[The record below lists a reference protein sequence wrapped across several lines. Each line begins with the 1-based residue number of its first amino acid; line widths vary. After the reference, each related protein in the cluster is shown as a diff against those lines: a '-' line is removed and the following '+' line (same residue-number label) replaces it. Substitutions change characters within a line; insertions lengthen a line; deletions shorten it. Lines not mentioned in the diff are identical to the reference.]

1 MTEMSSRRAASEL
14 AVLSARLMRI
24 VQRFSE
30 RHEGE
35 LQLSLPS
42 YRALHV
48 LVRHSPLRMSQ
59 LTNALMLSK
68 QTVSQTVDALVVDG
82 LASRGEDSNDRR
94 HIIVE
99 ATGKGTARLQH
110 YESAFEE
117 HLNGLMAD
125 LDDDETASIA
135 SSLRRLNMEINIKR
149 NSGYFSST
157 GQRIDA

>member
-1 MTEMSSRRAASEL
+1 MTETSSRRAASEL

-30 RHEGE
+30 RHEDE

-48 LVRHSPLRMSQ
+48 LARRSPLRMSQ
-59 LTNALMLSK
+59 LTNVLMLSK

-94 HIIVE
+94 HIVVE
-99 ATGKGTARLQH
+99 ATGKGIARLQH
-110 YESAFEE
+110 YASPFQEY
-117 HLNGLMAD
+117 LNGLMVN
-125 LDDDETASIA
+125 LDDDEAASIA
-135 SSLRRLNMEINIKR
+135 SSLSRLNREINSKR
-149 NSGYFSST
+149 DSGYFHSRA
-157 GQRIDA
+157 QPIDA

>member
-1 MTEMSSRRAASEL
+1 MTETSSRRAASEL

-24 VQRFSE
+24 VQRFSD
-30 RHEGE
+30 RHEGR

-48 LVRHSPLRMSQ
+48 LVRRSPLRMSQ

-94 HIIVE
+94 HIVVE
-99 ATGKGTARLQH
+99 STSKGTARLQH

-117 HLNGLMAD
+117 YLNGMMDNL
-125 LDDDETASIA
+125 DDETVRIAASL
-135 SSLRRLNMEINIKR
+135 SRLNMEINIKR
-149 NSGYFSST
+149 DSGYFRST

>member
-1 MTEMSSRRAASEL
+1 MTEASSRRAASEL

-30 RHEGE
+30 RHEDE

-48 LVRHSPLRMSQ
+48 LARRSPLRMSK

-68 QTVSQTVDALVVDG
+68 QTVDALVVDG

-94 HIIVE
+94 HIVVE
-99 ATGKGTARLQH
+99 ATGKGIARLQH
-110 YESAFEE
+110 YESTFQEY
-117 HLNGLMAD
+117 LNGLMVNV
-125 LDDDETASIA
+125 DEDEAASIA
-135 SSLRRLNMEINIKR
+135 SSLSRLNREINIKR
-149 NSGYFSST
+149 DSGCFHSRA
-157 GQRIDA
+157 QPIDA